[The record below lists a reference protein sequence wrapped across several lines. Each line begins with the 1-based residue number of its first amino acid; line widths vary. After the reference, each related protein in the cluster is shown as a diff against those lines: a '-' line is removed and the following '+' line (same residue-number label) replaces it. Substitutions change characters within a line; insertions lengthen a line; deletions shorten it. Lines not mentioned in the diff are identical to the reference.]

1 MPCGTYDPLWQISW
15 LNTAFYFYIV
25 LALSSTMTKLPKKT
39 LIFHEFQGPT
49 IVKDL
54 PGLENEILKFQ
65 VFHDLYEPWLTSI
78 SKSWYLDNFFLN
90 FAEVLLSYGTA
101 LSMSMHLLSF
111 LFLWMP
117 GDLHWRGEIAI
128 CPSPLINKL
137 AKFCIR
143 IVFWFLSGPL

>member
-25 LALSSTMTKLPKKT
+25 LALSSTITKLPNKT

-49 IVKDL
+49 ILKIPRL
-54 PGLENEILKFQ
+54 SRPENEILKFQ

-78 SKSWYLDNFFLN
+78 YKSWYLDNFFLN

-101 LSMSMHLLSF
+101 MSISMHLPSF

-117 GDLHWRGEIAI
+117 GDLQRRGETGI
-128 CPSPLINKL
+128 CPSPLIN
-137 AKFCIR
+137 
-143 IVFWFLSGPL
+143 